1 MPSDLRR
8 PDGFQCELVTGFPQH
23 SEQMFLSKATQYCTH
38 VPNPWAADRT
48 EIPHD
53 PETAVKLSL
62 ERFDHARRVLLKGYL
77 SEDVFY
83 SWSIQSSEH
92 PKAANQRWL
101 RASQDIIPAD
111 KTESC
116 GGRAH
121 LVVEVSIRVRQRARS
136 V

>member
-1 MPSDLRR
+1 MPSDLR
-8 PDGFQCELVTGFPQH
+8 PAGFQGELTGFPQH
-23 SEQMFLSKATQYCTH
+23 SEHTFPSKATH
-38 VPNPWAADRT
+38 HPNPLPAGRT

-53 PETAVKLSL
+53 PETAVKLPL

-92 PKAANQRWL
+92 PKTANQRWL
-101 RASQDIIPAD
+101 RAVQDIIPAD

>member
-1 MPSDLRR
+1 MPSDLR
-8 PDGFQCELVTGFPQH
+8 PAGFQGELVTGFPQH
-23 SEQMFLSKATQYCTH
+23 SEQTFLSKATQYCTH

-53 PETAVKLSL
+53 RETAVKLPL

-92 PKAANQRWL
+92 ATTADQRWR
-101 RASQDIIPAD
+101 RAVRDVIPGD

-121 LVVEVSIRVRQRARS
+121 LVVEVSIRVRRSRS

>member
-8 PDGFQCELVTGFPQH
+8 PAGFQGELTGFPQH
-23 SEQMFLSKATQYCTH
+23 SEHTFPSKATH
-38 VPNPWAADRT
+38 HPNPWAADRT
-48 EIPHD
+48 EMPHD
-53 PETAVKLSL
+53 PETAVKLPL
-62 ERFDHARRVLLKGYL
+62 ERYDHARRVLLIGYL
-77 SEDVFY
+77 SEAVFY

-92 PKAANQRWL
+92 ATTADQRWR
-101 RASQDIIPAD
+101 RAVRDVIPGD

-121 LVVEVSIRVRQRARS
+121 LVVEVSIRVRRSRS